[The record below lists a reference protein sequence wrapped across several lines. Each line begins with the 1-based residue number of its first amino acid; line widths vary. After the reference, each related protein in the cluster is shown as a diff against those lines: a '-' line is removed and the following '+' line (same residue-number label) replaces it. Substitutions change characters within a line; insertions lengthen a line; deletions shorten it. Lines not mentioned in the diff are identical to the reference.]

1 METSSNINDAL
12 RQPAGLGFS
21 RQAVPRALIE
31 EILDLAR
38 RAPSGV
44 NTQPWNVFVLQGQA
58 RAALVASA
66 LARLPGLVATAAGR
80 AAFWEQFNRHPGTA
94 DWPGQGPQTT
104 GDRYL
109 SAAMAADDAATTP
122 VKLEP
127 YFRLFDAPVGLMFT
141 ISRDLGYG
149 SLLDYGM
156 FLQNIALA
164 ARARGLHTRV
174 QTGWKGLADTVLP
187 SLGAPDDAM
196 LVCGMALGYA
206 DASQAPTAMPV
217 DAPPVASFI
226 TWHT

>member
-1 METSSNINDAL
+1 MDTSSNMNNVFL
-12 RQPAGLGFS
+12 QPAVEFFS
-21 RQAVPRALIE
+21 QQAVLRVQIE

-58 RAALVASA
+58 RARLVDAA
-66 LARLPGLVATAAGR
+66 FARLPDLVATTAGR

-109 SAAMAADDAATTP
+109 SAAMAATDAATTQAD
-122 VKLEP
+122 LAS
-127 YFRLFDAPVGLMFT
+127 YFRFFDAPVGLIFT
-141 ISRDLGYG
+141 ISRDLGFG

-174 QTGWKGLADTVLP
+174 QTGWKGLAESVLS

-196 LVCGMALGYA
+196 VVCGMALGYA
-206 DASQAPTAMPV
+206 DASRWPV
-217 DAPPVASFI
+217 AVAADAPPVAGFT

>member
-1 METSSNINDAL
+1 M
-12 RQPAGLGFS
+12 
-21 RQAVPRALIE
+21 IE

-58 RAALVASA
+58 RGALVACA
-66 LARLPGLVATAAGR
+66 LARLPGLVATEPGR

-94 DWPGQGPQTT
+94 DWPGQGPQKT
-104 GDRYL
+104 GDRAL
-109 SAAMAADDAATTP
+109 SVAMAAADRATTQAG
-122 VKLEP
+122 LER
-127 YFRLFDAPVGLMFT
+127 YFRFCDAPVGLMFT
-141 ISRDLGYG
+141 ISRDLGFG

-174 QTGWKGLADTVLP
+174 QAGWKGLADMVLP
-187 SLGAPDDAM
+187 RLGASDDAL

-206 DASQAPTAMPV
+206 DTARASTTMPF
-217 DAPPVASFI
+217 DAPPVASFT
-226 TWHT
+226 TWHS

>member
-12 RQPAGLGFS
+12 RQPAVEFFS
-21 RQAVPRALIE
+21 QQAVPRALIE

-58 RAALVASA
+58 RTALVDSA
-66 LARLPGLVATAAGR
+66 VACLPGLVATAAGR

-104 GDRYL
+104 GDKSL
-109 SAAMAADDAATTP
+109 SEAMAAADVATTRAG
-122 VKLEP
+122 LER

-141 ISRDLGYG
+141 ISRDLGFG

-164 ARARGLHTRV
+164 ARARGLLTRV
-174 QTGWKGLADTVLP
+174 QTGWKGLSDMVLP
-187 SLGAPDDAM
+187 RLGAPDDVL
-196 LVCGMALGYA
+196 LVCGMALGYP
-206 DASQAPTAMPV
+206 DASQAATAMPV
-217 DAPPVASFI
+217 EAPPVASFT

>member
-1 METSSNINDAL
+1 METSSNLNDIF
-12 RQPAGLGFS
+12 RESAGAGFS
-21 RQAVPRALIE
+21 RQDVPRALIE

-58 RAALVASA
+58 RAALVACA
-66 LARLPGLVATAAGR
+66 LARLPELLATGLGR

-94 DWPGQGPQTT
+94 EWPGQGPQTT
-104 GDRYL
+104 GDKHL
-109 SAAMAADDAATTP
+109 SEALAAADTDATQAELQT
-122 VKLEP
+122 
-127 YFRLFDAPVGLMFT
+127 YFRFCDAPTALMFT
-141 ISRDLGYG
+141 ISRDLGFG

-164 ARARGLHTRV
+164 GRARGLRTRV
-174 QTGWKGLADTVLP
+174 QAGWKGLSDSVLP
-187 SLGAPDDAM
+187 RLGAPDDAL

-206 DASQAPTAMPV
+206 DTSQASTAMRV
-217 DAPPVASFI
+217 DAPPVASFT

>member
-1 METSSNINDAL
+1 METSNNVDEAFQ
-12 RQPAGLGFS
+12 QPASHGFS
-21 RQAVPRALIE
+21 PQEVARALIE
-31 EILDLAR
+31 QILDLAR

-58 RAALVASA
+58 RVALVGAALAS
-66 LARLPGLVATAAGR
+66 LPGLVATQPGR

-94 DWPGQGPQTT
+94 EWPGQGPQTT

-109 SAAMAADDAATTP
+109 SAAMAAADAATTQAE
-122 VKLEP
+122 LEP
-127 YFRLFDAPVGLMFT
+127 YFRFFDAPVGLMFT
-141 ISRDLGYG
+141 ISRDLGFG

-174 QTGWKGLADTVLP
+174 QTGWKGLSDMVLP
-187 SLGAPDDAM
+187 RLSAPVDAL

-206 DASQAPTAMPV
+206 DASQAPTATPV
-217 DAPPVASFI
+217 DAPPAASFT
-226 TWHT
+226 TWHS